1 MIHKPTFET
10 RNESADQDSGSSVN
24 RRFAVEALNDSLHAQ
39 TVARALTQQ
48 PGVRGITLDLQ
59 HDCIHVR
66 YDNALIS
73 VESVV
78 EALRNAGYPPRQ
90 RFLDRLKYGW
100 WRYLDENAR
109 GNATSSTGP
118 CCSNPATLHARRH
131 RRR

>member
-1 MIHKPTFET
+1 MQEPTST
-10 RNESADQDSGSSVN
+10 ISNDSTDQNSDSSVN
-24 RRFAVEALNDSLHAQ
+24 RRFAVEDLNDSLHAQ